1 MAKIKFINSDHTFF
15 ATLKNRVENYF
26 TENNIKP
33 TGNITL
39 FLKTIILSISLI
51 ACYTILVFF
60 TPSNIFISLL
70 LAAYMGINIAAIGFN
85 VMHDGAHGSYS
96 SKKWV
101 NDLMGY
107 SLNVLG
113 ANVYFWKQKHNI
125 NHHSYPNVEGMDDD
139 IDILPLIRI
148 HSGQKKY
155 SIHRFQH
162 YYSIF
167 VYGIA
172 YVFWIFFNDF
182 NRYFIKRVSHL
193 TPLRTL
199 NTYEHFQFWFTKV
212 MYITFF
218 LAIPIYKVGLVN
230 TLVAFG
236 IMAFT
241 AGVILSLIFQLA
253 HVVEETKFIT
263 PDSDIMVIE
272 TEWAKHQLNT
282 TSNFSTRSKFMTW
295 FAGGLNFQVEHH
307 LFPKISHVHYPV
319 INKIVIQTCNEF
331 NVNYFEQ
338 PNLLKA
344 IGSHLNYLKQVGN
357 A

>member
-1 MAKIKFINSDHTFF
+1 MAKIKFTNSDQNFYF
-15 ATLKNRVENYF
+15 TLKNRVENYF
-26 TENNIKP
+26 TENKIKP
-33 TGNITL
+33 TGNLHLYFKTL
-39 FLKTIILSISLI
+39 VLSVSLI
-51 ACYTILVFF
+51 MCYTVLVFF
-60 TPSNIFISLL
+60 TPSNAVIALL
-70 LAAYMGINIAAIGFN
+70 VAAFMGINIAAIGFN

-101 NDLMGY
+101 NDIMGY

-148 HSGQKKY
+148 HEGQKQFG
-155 SIHRFQH
+155 IHRFQH

-167 VYGIA
+167 IYGIA
-172 YVFWIFFNDF
+172 YVFWIFINDF
-182 NRYFIKRVSHL
+182 NRYFKKKVSHL
-193 TPLRTL
+193 TPLRPL
-199 NTYEHFQFWFTKV
+199 DTYEHFQFWITKIVYFTV
-212 MYITFF
+212 F
-218 LAIPIYKVGLVN
+218 LLIPFNMVGVGK
-230 TLVAFG
+230 TLIAFSV
-236 IMAFT
+236 MAFT
-241 AGVILSLIFQLA
+241 AGVILSLVFQLA

-263 PDSDIMVIE
+263 PDSDIMTIE

-282 TSNFSTRSKFMTW
+282 TSNFSTKSAFMTW

-307 LFPKISHVHYPV
+307 LFPKVSHVHYPQLN
-319 INKIVIQTCNEF
+319 IIVKQTCAEY

-338 PNLLKA
+338 PNVLKA
-344 IGSHLNYLKQVGN
+344 IGSHLLHLKQVGR